1 MWKFESLFGRC
12 KKSFVLGTPHEGLQ
26 CMKNVLI
33 TDKFGHRCSKQRRL
47 EFKTSPASKSD
58 DTIIETPQGFFEIQ
72 SDVEGEDV
80 GEAWICKRVNTKALD
95 TTEMGLGMLKWEYV
109 GVFVVDEDDET
120 SHLRVVHRR
129 EAIGKGVVLGK
140 LIMSYKKTWLNMP
153 S

>member
-1 MWKFESLFGRC
+1 
-12 KKSFVLGTPHEGLQ
+12 
-26 CMKNVLI
+26 MKNVLI

-140 LIMSYKKTWLNMP
+140 LIMSYKKHG
-153 S
+153 